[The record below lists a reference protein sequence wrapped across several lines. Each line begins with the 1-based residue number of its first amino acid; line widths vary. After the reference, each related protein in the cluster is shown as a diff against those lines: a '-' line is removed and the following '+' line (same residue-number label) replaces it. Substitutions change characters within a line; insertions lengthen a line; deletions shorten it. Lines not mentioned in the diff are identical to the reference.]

1 MLPAVSV
8 RLTMADLAA
17 AELPAWVRVGCL
29 AWALADPSGH
39 ARLTTGQLSTAL
51 GISPSATSNA
61 LGVARERGWIDDCS
75 TARCVVLPGC
85 GPARCEE
92 RHR

>member
-1 MLPAVSV
+1 MPPVVSV
-8 RLTMADLAA
+8 RVTMADLAA
-17 AELPAWVRVGCL
+17 AELPAWVRIGCL
-29 AWALADPSGH
+29 AWSLADQTGH
-39 ARLTTGQLSTAL
+39 ARLATGQLRTSLGLSAQQTTDAL
-51 GISPSATSNA
+51 A
-61 LGVARERGWIDDCS
+61 VARSRGWIDPCS